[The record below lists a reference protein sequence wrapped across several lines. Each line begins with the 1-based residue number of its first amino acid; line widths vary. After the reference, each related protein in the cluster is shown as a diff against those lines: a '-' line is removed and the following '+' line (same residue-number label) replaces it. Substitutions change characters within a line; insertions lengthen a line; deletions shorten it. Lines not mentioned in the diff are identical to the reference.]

1 MANKKL
7 SELSRE
13 ELEKKLSDSKT
24 VFKGLA
30 IVYGLVL
37 IAAIVFFFTSD
48 NNPNMLPM
56 VSVLVLMVASLLP
69 TFSSRKAIEKELNE
83 R

>member
-13 ELEKKLSDSKT
+13 ELEKKLNDSKT

-30 IVYGLVL
+30 IIYGLLV
-37 IAAIVFFFTSD
+37 IAAIVFFFTAEND
-48 NNPNMLPM
+48 PNMLPM
-56 VSVLVLMVASLLP
+56 VSILVLMVASLLP
-69 TFSSRKAIEKELNE
+69 GFSSRKAIEKELE
-83 R
+83 SR

>member
-13 ELEKKLSDSKT
+13 ELEKKLKDSKT
-24 VFKGLA
+24 VFTGLG
-30 IVYGLVL
+30 ILYGLLL
-37 IAAIVFFFTSD
+37 IAAIVFFLTAEND
-48 NNPNMLPM
+48 PNMLPM
-56 VSVLVLMVASLLP
+56 VSILVMMVASLLP
-69 TFSSRKAIEKELNE
+69 GFSSRKAIEKELNE